1 MAVKGAPVS
10 TPAMKAACG
19 DFERASSTA
28 KGQLRRVKS
37 ATASLRATGHV
48 SVELDQAMN
57 DWQRQFDVVIREL
70 DHMIEVMG
78 GPTKAPAAKKET
90 AISLASAWAGGLTGR

>member
-1 MAVKGAPVS
+1 MGVERVPGT
-10 TPAMKAACG
+10 TPGMKAACG

-37 ATASLRATGHV
+37 ATASLRAEHA
-48 SVELDQAMN
+48 SIELDQAMS

-78 GPTKAPAAKKET
+78 GPTKAHAPEKET
-90 AISLASAWAGGLTGR
+90 AISLAAAWAGGLTRR

>member
-1 MAVKGAPVS
+1 MGVEGIPGS
-10 TPAMKAACG
+10 TPGMKAARG
-19 DFERASSTA
+19 DFERASLTA

-37 ATASLRATGHV
+37 ATASLRAEHN
-48 SVELDQAMN
+48 SIELDQAMS

-78 GPTKAPAAKKET
+78 GPTKAPVAKKES
-90 AISLASAWAGGLTGR
+90 AISLAAAWAGGLTRR